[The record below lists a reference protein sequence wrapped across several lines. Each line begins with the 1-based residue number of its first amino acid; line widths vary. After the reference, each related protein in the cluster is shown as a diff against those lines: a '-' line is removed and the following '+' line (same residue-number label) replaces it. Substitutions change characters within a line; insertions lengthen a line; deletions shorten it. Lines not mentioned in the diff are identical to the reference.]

1 MSFFFC
7 KAMDNVVSYHH
18 EFLMPEHLLLSVI
31 DHPEVVRIMRRMKI
45 DQKSMRQELDAW
57 LKQQERIPKEFS
69 HVKPEPSV
77 LFKAMHSSAYL
88 VNLAGG
94 AGVKLN
100 VTHFLT
106 AMLTL
111 PYAEA
116 PFLIDKYIGE
126 QGEKFTRLV
135 GEKFPDEEDPEMK
148 EFSKF
153 SPLLANESGGS
164 LSDEELMNEMR
175 AFIESGS
182 SDFDDDDED
191 GDDGDFWYDDDDDND
206 EDDGIDNDEYD
217 DPEGWQTGKRHPSDW
232 HKLVTCISER

>member
-1 MSFFFC
+1 MELFPGLTQSMSFFFC

-94 AGVKLN
+94 
-100 VTHFLT
+100 
-106 AMLTL
+106 
-111 PYAEA
+111 E
-116 PFLIDKYIGE
+116 IG
-126 QGEKFTRLV
+126 
-135 GEKFPDEEDPEMK
+135 
-148 EFSKF
+148 
-153 SPLLANESGGS
+153 
-164 LSDEELMNEMR
+164 R
-175 AFIESGS
+175 ASC
-182 SDFDDDDED
+182 
-191 GDDGDFWYDDDDDND
+191 
-206 EDDGIDNDEYD
+206 
-217 DPEGWQTGKRHPSDW
+217 R
-232 HKLVTCISER
+232 ERV

>member
-148 EFSKF
+148 
-153 SPLLANESGGS
+153 
-164 LSDEELMNEMR
+164 
-175 AFIESGS
+175 
-182 SDFDDDDED
+182 
-191 GDDGDFWYDDDDDND
+191 
-206 EDDGIDNDEYD
+206 
-217 DPEGWQTGKRHPSDW
+217 
-232 HKLVTCISER
+232 